1 VGAALTR
8 ISWDSLD
15 LRCLFFL
22 FLFLFLHEDC
32 ATPYFDRR
40 ILRHVLRANKV
51 EGV

>member
-22 FLFLFLHEDC
+22 FLFLHEDC
-32 ATPYFDRR
+32 ATAYFDRR

>member
-15 LRCLFFL
+15 LRCFF
-22 FLFLFLHEDC
+22 FFLHEDC
-32 ATPYFDRR
+32 AAVYFDGR
-40 ILRHVLRANKV
+40 ILRHVLRANKA